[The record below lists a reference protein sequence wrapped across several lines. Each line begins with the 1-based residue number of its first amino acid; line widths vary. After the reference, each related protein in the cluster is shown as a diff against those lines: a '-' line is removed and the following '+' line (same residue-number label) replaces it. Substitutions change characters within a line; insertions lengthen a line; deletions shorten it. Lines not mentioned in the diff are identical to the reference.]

1 MLSNLKRRKL
11 VKLFTMYD
19 ACNSGFLKFADYEQI
34 VARLAT
40 LRGFKIDSNE
50 YQLMIEKYG
59 FQWIKMRGDIKEILQ
74 KKQESNVSLEEW
86 LVYHEIVLQESDH
99 QKMIRALDEL
109 VFNTVDID
117 RSNNLDLTEWKIFFS
132 IFNIPVVYADESFQ
146 HIDQNGD
153 GSITREELFP
163 LLEEFYYSEDENA
176 VGNKVFGPI

>member
-1 MLSNLKRRKL
+1 
-11 VKLFTMYD
+11 MYD
-19 ACNSGFLKFADYEQI
+19 VCNSGSLKFADYEQI

-74 KKQESNVSLEEW
+74 KQQEPIVSLEDW
-86 LVYHEIVLQESDH
+86 LAYHEIVLQNSDH

-109 VFNTVDID
+109 VFDTVDVD
-117 RSNNLDLTEWKIFFS
+117 RSNNLDLLEWKIFFS
-132 IFNIPVVYADESFQ
+132 IFSIPVVYADESFQ
-146 HIDQNGD
+146 QIDGD
-153 GSITREELFP
+153 GDGLITREELFP

-176 VGNKVFGPI
+176 IGNKIFGPI

>member
-19 ACNSGFLKFADYEQI
+19 ACNFGFLKFADYEQI
-34 VARLAT
+34 VSRLAN

-50 YQLMIEKYG
+50 YQRMIEKYG
-59 FQWIKMRGDIKEILQ
+59 FQWIKMRGDIKELLQ

-86 LVYHEIVLQESDH
+86 LAYHEIVLQNGDH
-99 QKMIRALDEL
+99 QKTTRVLDEL
-109 VFNTVDID
+109 VFDTVDVD
-117 RSNNLDLTEWKIFFS
+117 RSNNLDLSEWKIFFS
-132 IFNIPVVYADESFQ
+132 IFNIPVVYADDSFQ
-146 HIDQNGD
+146 QIDRNGD

-176 VGNKVFGPI
+176 IGNRVFGPI

>member
-1 MLSNLKRRKL
+1 
-11 VKLFTMYD
+11 
-19 ACNSGFLKFADYEQI
+19 
-34 VARLAT
+34 
-40 LRGFKIDSNE
+40 
-50 YQLMIEKYG
+50 
-59 FQWIKMRGDIKEILQ
+59 
-74 KKQESNVSLEEW
+74 
-86 LVYHEIVLQESDH
+86 
-99 QKMIRALDEL
+99 L

-132 IFNIPVVYADESFQ
+132 IFNIPVVYANESFQ

>member
-1 MLSNLKRRKL
+1 
-11 VKLFTMYD
+11 
-19 ACNSGFLKFADYEQI
+19 
-34 VARLAT
+34 
-40 LRGFKIDSNE
+40 
-50 YQLMIEKYG
+50 MIEKYG

-86 LVYHEIVLQESDH
+86 LAYHEIVLQESDH

-132 IFNIPVVYADESFQ
+132 IFNIPVVYANESFQ

>member
-19 ACNSGFLKFADYEQI
+19 ACNIGFLKFADYEQI
-34 VARLAT
+34 VSRLAN

-50 YQLMIEKYG
+50 YQKMIEKYG
-59 FQWIKMRGDIKEILQ
+59 FQWIKMRGDIKELLQ

-86 LVYHEIVLQESDH
+86 LAYHEIVLQNGDH
-99 QKMIRALDEL
+99 QKTTRVLDEL
-109 VFNTVDID
+109 VFDTVDVD
-117 RSNNLDLTEWKIFFS
+117 RSNNLDLSEWKIFFS
-132 IFNIPVVYADESFQ
+132 IFNIPVVYADDSFQ
-146 HIDQNGD
+146 QIDRNGD

-176 VGNKVFGPI
+176 IGNRVFGPI